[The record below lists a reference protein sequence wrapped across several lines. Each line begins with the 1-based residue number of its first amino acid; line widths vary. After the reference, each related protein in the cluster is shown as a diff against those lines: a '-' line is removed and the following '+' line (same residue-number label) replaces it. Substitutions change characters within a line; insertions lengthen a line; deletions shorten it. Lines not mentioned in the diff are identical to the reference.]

1 MQMAERKVGKVGKVG
16 KIGRFGR
23 FGKVGL
29 SGAAGAVSF
38 AGRHRRWRPPG
49 PAARLVL
56 CGLMTL
62 TAWRRAGAEMAP
74 APPTLPPVVN
84 LDEALRLFHAHGLDL
99 ILAEATVES
108 AEGDL
113 QTAGAIPNP
122 VLGLSGNHTFSYN
135 PGSAA
140 DCGSGATCSANGFGI
155 DLGDQAALFDSLS
168 GKRGLRLRVARAAL
182 AAARQGRLDAVRTL
196 EFQVKQQYI
205 QTTLA
210 QDQLDFAREVERAA
224 TKTFE
229 LNQIRYQKGAISEAD
244 EAKVEAAKLESDQAV
259 SNARQ
264 GLQTAKLGLAFLLG
278 ARGKLPTFEV
288 EPDLPK
294 YAVPAPLIAASSASL
309 LRLAL
314 EHRPDLEGQRKQV
327 ERAEGSIA
335 LARRQRVPDIALDV
349 NYQQIGY
356 GGIGTNAPLTP
367 PTLTVGVSAP
377 LPVFYHMQGEIR
389 KAEADF
395 KSADVERAKIEA
407 QITNDVGSAFSTFA
421 TSRELVER
429 MESRLLERAK
439 RARDL
444 VEIQYLRGAA
454 SLLEFLDAQRTYIG
468 TNLEYLNDLSSYW
481 IAVFQLEQAVGMDLS
496 K

>member
-1 MQMAERKVGKVGKVG
+1 MQMAECKV
-16 KIGRFGR
+16 GRFGR
-23 FGKVGL
+23 FGRFGL
-29 SGAAGAVSF
+29 SGVAGAVSF
-38 AGRHRRWRPPG
+38 AGRHRRWRRPG

-62 TAWRRAGAEMAP
+62 TAWRRSGAEMAP

-84 LDEALRLFHAHGLDL
+84 LAEALRLFRAHGLDL

-244 EAKVEAAKLESDQAV
+244 EAKVEAAKLE
-259 SNARQ
+259 
-264 GLQTAKLGLAFLLG
+264 
-278 ARGKLPTFEV
+278 
-288 EPDLPK
+288 
-294 YAVPAPLIAASSASL
+294 
-309 LRLAL
+309 
-314 EHRPDLEGQRKQV
+314 
-327 ERAEGSIA
+327 
-335 LARRQRVPDIALDV
+335 
-349 NYQQIGY
+349 
-356 GGIGTNAPLTP
+356 
-367 PTLTVGVSAP
+367 
-377 LPVFYHMQGEIR
+377 
-389 KAEADF
+389 
-395 KSADVERAKIEA
+395 
-407 QITNDVGSAFSTFA
+407 
-421 TSRELVER
+421 
-429 MESRLLERAK
+429 
-439 RARDL
+439 
-444 VEIQYLRGAA
+444 
-454 SLLEFLDAQRTYIG
+454 
-468 TNLEYLNDLSSYW
+468 
-481 IAVFQLEQAVGMDLS
+481 
-496 K
+496 